1 MILRLS
7 RLRFIVVRSC
17 FISFIIILFLQ
28 LLAYFNHDDNH
39 PHPSNKLLTI
49 EQIFWE
55 KIFREDGQLSNEER
69 IKRIQVIDNKEELN
83 WTGIFFD
90 NYRKKLAI
98 FNERNL
104 KTKYKYQFEENQTN
118 ISQEIFEI
126 YEETLVSDI
135 PFHLLKIFGCLGLST
150 TEILLLNSYIS
161 SSMSLFELSMEL

>member
-1 MILRLS
+1 
-7 RLRFIVVRSC
+7 
-17 FISFIIILFLQ
+17 
-28 LLAYFNHDDNH
+28 LAYFNHDDNH
-39 PHPSNKLLTI
+39 PHPSSNKLLTI

-55 KIFREDGQLSNEER
+55 KISREDGQLSNEER

-135 PFHLLKIFGCLGLST
+135 HF
-150 TEILLLNSYIS
+150 IS
-161 SSMSLFELSMEL
+161 SKYSDV